1 MTSRLVLWTNHH
13 CLPYSSE
20 VISSLVELAYTGAT
34 CTINSI
40 VKEQVQM
47 AYHYNNSILPNISRF
62 AMTFFSPLYS
72 EHRVTSK

>member
-47 AYHYNNSILPNISRF
+47 AYHLITAYCP
-62 AMTFFSPLYS
+62 TFQDLQ
-72 EHRVTSK
+72 